1 MYDNQKND
9 STELGKAKQ
18 PLESALNNPADS
30 PIADPLAD
38 PSINPLA
45 KSVAKPATALEAN
58 KELSISEKSLII
70 ATVVISII
78 LFLIFLNHAANE
90 NTSFGNKK
98 VIGGLTIYI
107 TILFIGV
114 DLLPSSSTR
123 KKWYSI
129 ACRLLTV
136 AAILL
141 SLTFFR

>member
-1 MYDNQKND
+1 MYDNKKNE
-9 STELGKAKQ
+9 STELGKANL
-18 PLESALNNPADS
+18 PLESALNNPLDS

-38 PSINPLA
+38 PSIDPLA
-45 KSVAKPATALEAN
+45 NSVAEPAAVLKAN
-58 KELSISEKSLII
+58 KESPISEKSLVI

-78 LFLIFLNHAANE
+78 FFFIYINHAANE

-129 ACRLLTV
+129 ACRLLAV
-136 AAILL
+136 GAILL